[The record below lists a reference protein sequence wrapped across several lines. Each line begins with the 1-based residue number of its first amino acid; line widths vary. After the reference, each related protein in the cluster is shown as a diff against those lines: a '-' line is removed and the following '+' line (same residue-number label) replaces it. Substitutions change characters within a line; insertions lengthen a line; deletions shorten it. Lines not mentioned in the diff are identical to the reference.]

1 MIRMMAS
8 SRMTMFM
15 RGLAQS
21 ASVRLAGAQEGSGQ
35 LVTPGMSDPGSA
47 LSAKSAEIEPSS
59 LSTFLRLQSPMPNGS
74 GSASGSDREPRS
86 LAGFLTAAAAHVESS
101 PKQGPKP

>member
-1 MIRMMAS
+1 
-8 SRMTMFM
+8 MFPDVNPHTRTQNEDPRNELHDKKLSM
-15 RGLAQS
+15 SAAPLA
-21 ASVRLAGAQEGSGQ
+21 A
-35 LVTPGMSDPGSA
+35 GSA
-47 LSAKSAEIEPSS
+47 LGGKSAEIEPSS

-74 GSASGSDREPRS
+74 GSVSGSDREPGS